1 MNINQNVA
9 DRHTPQSR
17 AALQA
22 MFACLDS
29 KKPLLPET
37 ENQVWTVRRVA
48 ADTAQDIP
56 EQVLS
61 KLLLDSDQC
70 NDLKLLQDLCKV
82 IAKAAMQ
89 INVVRANHDL
99 RLPPLY
105 LAELTDYL
113 LRIDVL
119 ITASKTAARRLG
131 VEAVQPKVNTEY
143 LYRVLQKDKLNSR
156 VEKLQAA

>member
-1 MNINQNVA
+1 MNINQNIA

-22 MFACLDS
+22 MFAYLDS
-29 KKPLLPET
+29 KKPLLPEA

-70 NDLKLLQDLCKV
+70 NDLKLLQELCEV
-82 IAKAAMQ
+82 IAKSVKE
-89 INVVRANHDL
+89 INTVSANHGL
-99 RLPPLY
+99 RLPHLY
-105 LAELTDYL
+105 LVELTDYL

-119 ITASKTAARRLG
+119 INASKTAARRLG

-143 LYRVLQKDKLNSR
+143 LYRVLQKDKLDSR
-156 VEKLQAA
+156 VERLRAA